1 MNDAKS
7 ALESQDSREKW
18 SQLVQRAATDND
30 LKQRLLTEPT
40 PVLEA
45 EGVGIPEG
53 SRVQV
58 TEENGQWQ
66 CVIETPVKV
75 SAAAA
80 GELSAGELSSV
91 VGGGGKQTTQS
102 STPTESVSFNF
113 SEVKWTYQLQ

>member
-1 MNDAKS
+1 MNDSKS
-7 ALESQDSREKW
+7 ALVSQNSREKW
-18 SQLVQRAATDND
+18 SRLVQCAATDKD

-45 EGVGIPEG
+45 EGVAIPEG
-53 SRVQV
+53 SRVHV
-58 TEENGQWQ
+58 TEDNGQWR

-91 VGGGGKQTTQS
+91 VGGGGKETTS
-102 STPTESVSFNF
+102 ATESISFNF
-113 SEVKWTYQLQ
+113 TKVEWTYSS